1 VFETQHANMVSIIC
15 KRFYWSLSDTPKRFQ
30 GGSDIDKTLHAQI
43 RLEVKEALGEYSNSV
58 WYRTMK
64 WSSAGIVIGVLII
77 IAASASPENTPYKKL
92 GVWAHTLLMTAS
104 AIGLVVSIS
113 YISTKAARQ
122 YVGRQ
127 QHQIWGL
134 ISITAILFNVLLGF
148 LWLYTKYKV
157 GILHRING
165 TFAYILVLATSSI
178 ALIHFMDWSASA
190 VISIAVFLAIIVI
203 YAVAIKIKY
212 GDVQQNTF
220 DSTEMT
226 PVERKEDYTNT
237 NGLLRRSSRY
247 TTKLYM

>member
-1 VFETQHANMVSIIC
+1 
-15 KRFYWSLSDTPKRFQ
+15 
-30 GGSDIDKTLHAQI
+30 
-43 RLEVKEALGEYSNSV
+43 
-58 WYRTMK
+58 MK
-64 WSSAGIVIGVLII
+64 WSAAGIVVGVLII
-77 IAASASPENTPYKKL
+77 ISASAASENTPYKKL
-92 GVWAHTLLMTAS
+92 GIWAHALFMIA
-104 AIGLVVSIS
+104 AAVGLVVSIS
-113 YISTKAARQ
+113 YISVKPARQ

-127 QHQIWGL
+127 QHHIWGL
-134 ISITAILFNVLLGF
+134 IAITAILFNVLLGT

-190 VISIAVFLAIIVI
+190 VISIAVFLAIIAV

-220 DSTEMT
+220 DSTET
-226 PVERKEDYTNT
+226 IPLESKGDNINT

-247 TTKLYM
+247 TTKLYV